1 MAIEPG
7 TYALE
12 PPNARLTFRTAR
24 RGAASKAGHD
34 LLIEVQT
41 WGATVQIDPD
51 PARSVF
57 ELTADSRSF
66 KVLEGTG
73 GVKPLGDKDKDGIV
87 QTVNDEILK
96 GASITF
102 RSTAVRPDGDGR
114 FHLTGDLEIAN
125 GVNLIA
131 FDIEIGGDR
140 RLTGSATV
148 TQSQWGIK
156 PYTALFGAL
165 KLADDVQVGVEG
177 ALQPA
182 P

>member
-12 PPNARLTFRTAR
+12 PPNGRLTIRTAR

-41 WGATVQIDPD
+41 WGATVQLDAD

-66 KVLEGTG
+66 KVIEGTG
-73 GVKPLGDKDKDGIV
+73 GVKPLGEKDKAGIV

-96 GASITF
+96 GTSITF

-114 FHLTGDLEIAN
+114 FHVTGDLELLN

-131 FDIEIGGDR
+131 FDLAIGDDG
-140 RLTGSATV
+140 RLTGGATV
-148 TQSQWGIK
+148 TQTEWGIK

-165 KLADDVQVGVEG
+165 KLHEDVQVAVEG
-177 ALQPA
+177 TLQPA
-182 P
+182 S